1 MEFGSIG
8 QLNGFAGLEVMCHV
22 CVSMQKYRV
31 GLGQALALFNT
42 YLIVPV
48 CPYHLVL
55 PLSTVLNNTPKSEVL
70 ATFIISVTI
79 EHKKGNLLPRT
90 YLYAYF
96 FLVPN
101 KCVTLGI
108 RPRGDTYSI
117 R

>member
-1 MEFGSIG
+1 MG
-8 QLNGFAGLEVMCHV
+8 QLNGFAGL
-22 CVSMQKYRV
+22 CVSMQKYKV
-31 GLGQALALFNT
+31 GLGQALALSRT
-42 YLIVPV
+42 CCAGLSLPPILSPLI
-48 CPYHLVL
+48 L

-70 ATFIISVTI
+70 ATFIISVTF

-90 YLYAYF
+90 YLYIYF

-101 KCVTLGI
+101 KCVTLGM